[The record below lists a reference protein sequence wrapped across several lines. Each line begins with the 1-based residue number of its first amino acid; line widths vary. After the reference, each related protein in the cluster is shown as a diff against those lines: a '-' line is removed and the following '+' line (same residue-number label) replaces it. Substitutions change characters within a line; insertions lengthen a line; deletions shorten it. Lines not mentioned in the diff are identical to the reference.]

1 MEVRSPRLS
10 YAGVISYVNRLTSK
24 QSFYFKDWDEQCLT
38 VNQGEYTVRR
48 YFTSE
53 SGLTNTLVGV
63 YSDPA
68 CSSKLSVAKKCTVY
82 AGGIYYVVVSV
93 DIASGAKVSK
103 FGESNSYCKSDDGRS
118 DERRGGK
125 ECVSTCR

>member
-53 SGLTNTLVGV
+53 SGVTNTLVGV

-82 AGGIYYVVVSV
+82 AGGIYYVVVSG
-93 DIASGAKVSK
+93 DI
-103 FGESNSYCKSDDGRS
+103 RS
-118 DERRGGK
+118 EERRVGK
-125 ECVSTCR
+125 EWVSRCRSRWSPYHKKKKRMKTYKRI